1 MFSLSHCYVDMLNLP
16 IGCALESFVGSS
28 DFVHKFKF
36 LSEDQKKKEK
46 EKSSWE
52 VCEPGELY

>member
-36 LSEDQKKKEK
+36 LSEDQKKKRK
-46 EKSSWE
+46 RKKQLKS
-52 VCEPGELY
+52 L